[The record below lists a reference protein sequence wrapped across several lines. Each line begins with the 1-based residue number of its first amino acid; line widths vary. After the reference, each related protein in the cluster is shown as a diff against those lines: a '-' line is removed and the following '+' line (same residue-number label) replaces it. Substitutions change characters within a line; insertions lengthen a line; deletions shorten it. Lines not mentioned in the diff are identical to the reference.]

1 LDKKFNNFDDKFSK
15 KRDWGYWWLGGSQTE
30 ILEIKR
36 PINQIKISMKSINNK
51 LDPAE
56 EIITRIEDMVEE
68 LLYSDRNKRKN

>member
-1 LDKKFNNFDDKFSK
+1 
-15 KRDWGYWWLGGSQTE
+15 
-30 ILEIKR
+30 LEIKR
-36 PINQIKISMKSINNK
+36 PINQIKISMTSINNK